1 MKFKFFALSNIKAE
15 KDVGSLIDKNVNR
28 NKNWEEEVNIEMLGK
43 IIRVIEFLGKQ
54 WLAFRGHW
62 NGAMNEFLN
71 NNISNQRRFL
81 GLTKLI
87 SELDQSLK
95 THDNN
100 VVKES

>member
-1 MKFKFFALSNIKAE
+1 
-15 KDVGSLIDKNVNR
+15 
-28 NKNWEEEVNIEMLGK
+28 MLGK
-43 IIRVIEFLGKQ
+43 IIRVIEFLDKQ

-62 NGAMNEFLN
+62 NEAMNEFFN
-71 NNISNQRRFL
+71 SNINNQRRFL